1 MKSVN
6 QYGRAYVDWVLLLGR
21 VRAAIFGLAV
31 LAISAIL
38 IQMFLTLIFTGQIYL
53 DDILRSIAFGLV
65 SAPFVIYFFN
75 LLVEKLERS
84 RLRVQQSLEELSAL
98 REKDIR
104 LNIDLEQKADF
115 LRSFFDASPDLIFYR
130 DDSGRFLG
138 SNRAMELLTGKT
150 EAELLNQTPY
160 DVYPADSAK
169 LIMDTDRD
177 TFVSNTGVTYEQWL
191 RYPNGKLACFEIRK
205 VPYFDRV
212 QNRHCILGFGRDV
225 TERKRYQEVIEKNS
239 RDKSTLMAT
248 ISHELRTPLN
258 GIIGLSRILLDEPLS
273 AQQREYLKTINIS
286 AVSLGHIFSDI
297 IDLEKI
303 DSRRIELFR
312 QSVEFSQILSDISN
326 MALLMANQK
335 KIHFRIEYQHLPD
348 FISIDNARLSQILWN
363 LLSNAVK
370 FTPPNGEILL
380 KVEQKDADH
389 FNFILQD
396 SGIGIPKKEQRKIF
410 AMFYQVSDQEGKK
423 AVGSGIGLA
432 ISKRIAKLM
441 GGDLTVESEFGKGA
455 TFTLTVQAEVIS
467 AQQPV
472 EIQHHSLKVLLVEDI
487 EVNVVVARAM
497 LEKFGCEVEVAMT
510 GEEAFRKFAEQSY
523 DLLLLDIQ
531 LPDMTGF
538 EIAQRLREA
547 YEQGKIDYLP
557 MLIALTANIMQTKQ
571 EYQQQGMDDV
581 LRKPLSLEA
590 LAHCLNQHFGEI
602 FETQAKVNL
611 SNSVPY
617 QAHLPFDCKHLLEL
631 IELMGRE
638 AVLANLALF
647 KRLMPDYLNAL
658 EVHYKR
664 WLEGEDLQ
672 RKAVAETAHKIKGAL
687 ASVGLH
693 QLQQIAQ
700 FAQEDNGE
708 AWQQGIAV
716 WISQLQQQWQTDLTL
731 AEQWIQQQK

>member
-6 QYGRAYVDWVLLLGR
+6 QYGRAYVDWVLRLGR

-441 GGDLTVESEFGKGA
+441 GGDLTVESELGKGA

-581 LRKPLSLEA
+581 LRKPLSLES